1 MEQNIVN
8 VDNDAEIQKND
19 EVSEMSEE
27 YVLETKNLTK
37 TYSRKNVVNNLNMKI
52 RKGDIYGFIG
62 KNGAGKTTTIKMIS
76 GMISP
81 SSGSIK
87 LFGKENLSEP
97 RKKIG
102 CIIEN
107 PAFYPYMSAH
117 DNIEAQRILKGVKDK
132 SVTNELLEI
141 VGLGN
146 AGKKKL
152 KNFSLGMKQRL
163 AIALA
168 LVGDPEILLLDEP
181 INGLDPS
188 GIKEIREL
196 VLKLSREAGITVLIS
211 SHILSEL
218 TKISSAYGVIKD
230 GNLIAQFTKEELA
243 QRVRPSLKVKVND
256 LEKSI
261 KVLKEK
267 FSEIELDV
275 IDDEILIYNMTEDF
289 RAITNVLEE
298 FEIIIQS
305 LSKSEGDYENYF
317 INLMEG
323 EIKDE

>member
-1 MEQNIVN
+1 MDQNIGN
-8 VDNDAEIQKND
+8 VSDNVEAQKDAEF
-19 EVSEMSEE
+19 SEK
-27 YVLETKNLTK
+27 YVLETTGLTK

-62 KNGAGKTTTIKMIS
+62 KNGAGKTTTIKMIT

-87 LFGKENLSEP
+87 LFGKEKLSDS

-117 DNIEAQRILKGVKDK
+117 DNIEAQRLLKGVKDK
-132 SVTNELLEI
+132 SITNELLDI
-141 VGLGN
+141 VGLKN
-146 AGKKKL
+146 VGKKKL

-188 GIKEIREL
+188 GIKEIRQL
-196 VLKLSREAGITVLIS
+196 VLKLSKEAGITILIS

-230 GNLIAQFTKEELA
+230 GNLIAQFTKEELE
-243 QRVRPSLKVKVND
+243 QKVRPNLKIRVND
-256 LEKSI
+256 LEKSVKI
-261 KVLKEK
+261 LKEK
-267 FSEIELDV
+267 FPEIELNIV
-275 IDDEILIYNMTEDF
+275 DDEITIYDMTDDF
-289 RAITNVLEE
+289 RTVTNVLEE
-298 FEIIIQS
+298 SEIIIRS

-317 INLMEG
+317 ISLMEG

>member
-1 MEQNIVN
+1 MDQNIGN
-8 VDNDAEIQKND
+8 VSDNAEVQNSA
-19 EVSEMSEE
+19 ESSEK
-27 YVLETKNLTK
+27 YVLETTGLTK

-62 KNGAGKTTTIKMIS
+62 KNGAGKTTTIKMIT

-87 LFGKENLSEP
+87 LFGKEKLSDS

-117 DNIEAQRILKGVKDK
+117 DNIEAQRLLKGVKDK
-132 SVTNELLEI
+132 SITNELLEI
-141 VGLGN
+141 VGLKN
-146 AGKKKL
+146 VGKKKL

-196 VLKLSREAGITVLIS
+196 VLKLSKEAGITVLIS

-230 GNLIAQFTKEELA
+230 GDLIAQFTKEELE
-243 QRVRPSLKVKVND
+243 QKVRPNLKIRVND
-256 LEKSI
+256 LEKSVEI
-261 KVLKEK
+261 LKEV
-267 FSEIELDV
+267 FPEIDLDIV
-275 IDDEILIYNMTEDF
+275 DDEIVIYSMTDDF
-289 RAITNVLEE
+289 RTITNVLEDS
-298 FEIIIQS
+298 EIIIQS

-317 INLMEG
+317 ISLMEG

>member
-1 MEQNIVN
+1 MDQNIGN
-8 VDNDAEIQKND
+8 VGDNAEVQNSA
-19 EVSEMSEE
+19 EFSEN
-27 YVLETKNLTK
+27 YVLETIGLTK

-62 KNGAGKTTTIKMIS
+62 KNGAGKTTTIKMIT

-87 LFGKENLSEP
+87 LFGKEKLSDS

-117 DNIEAQRILKGVKDK
+117 DNIEAQRLLKGVKDK
-132 SVTNELLEI
+132 SITNELLEI
-141 VGLGN
+141 VGLKN
-146 AGKKKL
+146 VGKKKL

-196 VLKLSREAGITVLIS
+196 VLKLSKEAGITVLIS

-230 GNLIAQFTKEELA
+230 GDLIAQFTKEELE
-243 QRVRPSLKVKVND
+243 QKVRPNLKIRVND
-256 LEKSI
+256 LEKSVEI
-261 KVLKEK
+261 LKEV
-267 FSEIELDV
+267 FPEIDLDIV
-275 IDDEILIYNMTEDF
+275 DDEIVIYNMTDDF
-289 RAITNVLEE
+289 RTITNVLEDS
-298 FEIIIQS
+298 EIIIQS

-317 INLMEG
+317 ISLMEG

>member
-1 MEQNIVN
+1 MDQNIGN
-8 VDNDAEIQKND
+8 VSDNVEIQKD
-19 EVSEMSEE
+19 AELSEK
-27 YVLETKNLTK
+27 YVLETIGLTK
-37 TYSRKNVVNNLNMKI
+37 TYSRKNVVNNLNMKV

-62 KNGAGKTTTIKMIS
+62 KNGAGKTTTIKMIT

-81 SSGSIK
+81 SSGSIE
-87 LFGKENLSEP
+87 LFGKEKLSDS

-102 CIIEN
+102 CIIES

-117 DNIEAQRILKGVKDK
+117 DNIEAQRLLKGVKDK
-132 SVTNELLEI
+132 SITNELLEI
-141 VGLGN
+141 VGLKN
-146 AGKKKL
+146 VGKKKL

-230 GNLIAQFTKEELA
+230 GNLIAQFTKEELE
-243 QRVRPSLKVKVND
+243 QKVRPNLKIKVND
-256 LEKSI
+256 LEKSVEI
-261 KVLKEK
+261 LKEK
-267 FSEIELDV
+267 FSEIELNIV
-275 IDDEILIYNMTEDF
+275 DDEILIYSMIDDF
-289 RAITNVLEE
+289 RTITDVLEE
-298 FEIIIQS
+298 SEIIIQS

>member
-1 MEQNIVN
+1 MDQNIGN
-8 VDNDAEIQKND
+8 VSDNVEAQKDAEF
-19 EVSEMSEE
+19 SEK
-27 YVLETKNLTK
+27 YVLETTGLTK
-37 TYSRKNVVNNLNMKI
+37 TYSRKNVVNNLDMKI

-62 KNGAGKTTTIKMIS
+62 KNGAGKTTTIKMIT

-87 LFGKENLSEP
+87 LFGKEKLSDS

-117 DNIEAQRILKGVKDK
+117 DNIEAQRLLKGVKDK

-141 VGLGN
+141 VGLKDV
-146 AGKKKL
+146 GKKKL

-196 VLKLSREAGITVLIS
+196 VLKLSKEAGITILIS

-230 GNLIAQFTKEELA
+230 GNLIAQFTKEELE
-243 QRVRPSLKVKVND
+243 QKVRPNLKIRVND
-256 LEKSI
+256 LEKSVKI
-261 KVLKEK
+261 LKEK
-267 FSEIELDV
+267 FPEIELNIV
-275 IDDEILIYNMTEDF
+275 DDEITIYNMTDDF
-289 RAITNVLEE
+289 RTITNVLEE
-298 FEIIIQS
+298 SEIIIQS

-317 INLMEG
+317 ISLMEG

>member
-1 MEQNIVN
+1 MDQNIGN
-8 VDNDAEIQKND
+8 VSDNVEAQKDAEI
-19 EVSEMSEE
+19 SEK
-27 YVLETKNLTK
+27 YVLETTGLTK
-37 TYSRKNVVNNLNMKI
+37 TYSRKNVVNNLDMKI

-62 KNGAGKTTTIKMIS
+62 KNGAGKTTTIKMIT

-81 SSGSIK
+81 SAGSIK
-87 LFGKENLSEP
+87 LFGKEKLSDS

-117 DNIEAQRILKGVKDK
+117 DNIEAQRLLKGVKDK

-141 VGLGN
+141 VGLKDV
-146 AGKKKL
+146 GKKKL

-196 VLKLSREAGITVLIS
+196 VLKLSKEAGITILIS

-230 GNLIAQFTKEELA
+230 GNLIAQFTKEELG
-243 QRVRPSLKVKVND
+243 QKVRPNLKIRVND
-256 LEKSI
+256 LDKSVKI
-261 KVLKEK
+261 LKEK
-267 FSEIELDV
+267 FPEIELNIV
-275 IDDEILIYNMTEDF
+275 DDEITIYNMTDDF
-289 RAITNVLEE
+289 RTITNVLEE
-298 FEIIIQS
+298 SEIIIQS
-305 LSKSEGDYENYF
+305 LSKNEGDYENYF
-317 INLMEG
+317 ISLMEG

>member
-1 MEQNIVN
+1 MDQNIGN
-8 VDNDAEIQKND
+8 VGDNAEVQNSAEI
-19 EVSEMSEE
+19 SEN
-27 YVLETKNLTK
+27 YVLETIGLTK

-62 KNGAGKTTTIKMIS
+62 KNGAGKTTTIKMIT

-87 LFGKENLSEP
+87 LFGKEKLSDS

-117 DNIEAQRILKGVKDK
+117 DNIEAQRLLKGVKDK
-132 SVTNELLEI
+132 SITNELLEI
-141 VGLGN
+141 VGLKN
-146 AGKKKL
+146 VGKKKL

-196 VLKLSREAGITVLIS
+196 VLKLSKEAGITVLIS

-230 GNLIAQFTKEELA
+230 GDLIAQFTKEELE
-243 QRVRPSLKVKVND
+243 QKVRPNLKIRVND
-256 LEKSI
+256 LEKSVEI
-261 KVLKEK
+261 LKEV
-267 FSEIELDV
+267 FPEIDLDIV
-275 IDDEILIYNMTEDF
+275 DDEIVIYSMTDDF
-289 RAITNVLEE
+289 RTITNVLEDS
-298 FEIIIQS
+298 EIIIQS

-317 INLMEG
+317 ISLMEG

>member
-1 MEQNIVN
+1 MEQNNMNNGTEIQN
-8 VDNDAEIQKND
+8 NDAVYQSSD
-19 EVSEMSEE
+19 E
-27 YVLETKNLTK
+27 YVLETSHLTK
-37 TYSRKNVVNNLNMKI
+37 AYSRKNVVNDLDMRIK
-52 RKGDIYGFIG
+52 KGDIYGFIG
-62 KNGAGKTTTIKMIS
+62 KNGAGKTTTIKMIAGMVSPTS
-76 GMISP
+76 GN
-81 SSGSIK
+81 IK
-87 LFGKENLSEP
+87 IFGKENLSEP

-117 DNIEAQRILKGVKDK
+117 DNIEAQRLLKGVKDK
-132 SVTNELLEI
+132 SVTDELLEI
-141 VGLGN
+141 VGLKD

-188 GIKEIREL
+188 GIREIREL
-196 VLKLSREAGITVLIS
+196 ILKLSKEAGITVLIS
-211 SHILSEL
+211 SHILGEL
-218 TKISSAYGVIKD
+218 TKISSAYGVIKN
-230 GNLIAQFTKEELA
+230 GNLIKQFTKQELE
-243 QRVRPSLKVKVND
+243 QQVRPNLKMSVND
-256 LEKSI
+256 IEKSVAILEKNFPDI
-261 KVLKEK
+261 D
-267 FSEIELDV
+267 LDV
-275 IDDEILIYNMTEDF
+275 RDGEIIIYNMIDDF
-289 RAITNVLEE
+289 RNITNVLEE
-298 FEIIIQS
+298 SEIIIQS

>member
-1 MEQNIVN
+1 MDQNIGN
-8 VDNDAEIQKND
+8 VGDNAEVQNSA
-19 EVSEMSEE
+19 EFSEN
-27 YVLETKNLTK
+27 YVLETIGLTK

-62 KNGAGKTTTIKMIS
+62 KNGAGKTTTIKMIT

-87 LFGKENLSEP
+87 LFGKEKLSDS

-117 DNIEAQRILKGVKDK
+117 DNIEAQRLLKEVKDK
-132 SVTNELLEI
+132 SITNELLEI
-141 VGLGN
+141 VGLKN
-146 AGKKKL
+146 VGKKKL

-196 VLKLSREAGITVLIS
+196 VLKLSKEAGITVLIS

-230 GNLIAQFTKEELA
+230 GDLIAQFTKEELE
-243 QRVRPSLKVKVND
+243 QKVRPNLKIRVND
-256 LEKSI
+256 LEKSVEI
-261 KVLKEK
+261 LKEV
-267 FSEIELDV
+267 FPEIDLDIV
-275 IDDEILIYNMTEDF
+275 DDEIVIYNMTDDF
-289 RAITNVLEE
+289 RTITNVLEDS
-298 FEIIIQS
+298 EIIIQS

-317 INLMEG
+317 ISLMEG

>member
-1 MEQNIVN
+1 MEQNNIN
-8 VDNDAEIQKND
+8 NNAEIQSNSAVC
-19 EVSEMSEE
+19 ESSEE
-27 YVLETKNLTK
+27 YVLETSNLTK
-37 TYSRKNVVNNLNMKI
+37 TYSRKNVVNNLNMRIK
-52 RKGDIYGFIG
+52 KGDIYGFIG
-62 KNGAGKTTTIKMIS
+62 KNGAGKTTTIKMIA

-81 SSGSIK
+81 TSGNIK

-117 DNIEAQRILKGVKDK
+117 DNIEAQRLLKGVKDK
-132 SVTNELLEI
+132 SVTDELLEV
-141 VGLGN
+141 VGLKN
-146 AGKKKL
+146 VGKKKL

-196 VLKLSREAGITVLIS
+196 ILKLSKEAGITVLIS
-211 SHILSEL
+211 SHILGEL
-218 TKISSAYGVIKD
+218 TKISSAYGIIKD
-230 GNLIAQFTKEELA
+230 GNLIGQFTKEELEN
-243 QRVRPSLKVKVND
+243 RVKASLKIRVND
-256 LEKSI
+256 LERSI
-261 KVLKEK
+261 DILKEN
-267 FSEIELDV
+267 FPDIDLDV
-275 IDDEILIYNMTEDF
+275 LDGEIVIYNMSEDF
-289 RAITNVLEE
+289 RSITSILEE
-298 FEIIIQS
+298 SEIIIQS
-305 LSKSEGDYENYF
+305 LSKSEGDYEDYF
-317 INLMEG
+317 IDLMEG

>member
-1 MEQNIVN
+1 M
-8 VDNDAEIQKND
+8 
-19 EVSEMSEE
+19 
-27 YVLETKNLTK
+27 
-37 TYSRKNVVNNLNMKI
+37 
-52 RKGDIYGFIG
+52 
-62 KNGAGKTTTIKMIS
+62 
-76 GMISP
+76 
-81 SSGSIK
+81 
-87 LFGKENLSEP
+87 
-97 RKKIG
+97 
-102 CIIEN
+102 
-107 PAFYPYMSAH
+107 
-117 DNIEAQRILKGVKDK
+117 
-132 SVTNELLEI
+132 EI

-230 GNLIAQFTKEELA
+230 GNLIAQFTKEELE
-243 QRVRPSLKVKVND
+243 QKVRPNLKIKVND

>member
-1 MEQNIVN
+1 MDQNIGN
-8 VDNDAEIQKND
+8 VGDNAEVQNSAEI
-19 EVSEMSEE
+19 SEN
-27 YVLETKNLTK
+27 YVLETIGLTK

-62 KNGAGKTTTIKMIS
+62 KNGAGKTTTIKMIT

-87 LFGKENLSEP
+87 LFGKEKLSDS

-117 DNIEAQRILKGVKDK
+117 DNIEAQRLLKGVKDK
-132 SVTNELLEI
+132 SITNELLEI
-141 VGLGN
+141 VGLKN
-146 AGKKKL
+146 VGKKKL

-196 VLKLSREAGITVLIS
+196 VLKLSKEAGITVLIS

-230 GNLIAQFTKEELA
+230 GDLIAQFTKEELE
-243 QRVRPSLKVKVND
+243 QKVRPNLKIRVND
-256 LEKSI
+256 LEKSVEI
-261 KVLKEK
+261 LKEV
-267 FSEIELDV
+267 FPEIDLDIV
-275 IDDEILIYNMTEDF
+275 DDEIVIYNMTDDF
-289 RAITNVLEE
+289 RTITNVLEDS
-298 FEIIIQS
+298 EIIIQS

-317 INLMEG
+317 ISLMEG

>member
-1 MEQNIVN
+1 MDQNIGN
-8 VDNDAEIQKND
+8 VSDNVEAQKDAEF
-19 EVSEMSEE
+19 SEK
-27 YVLETKNLTK
+27 YVLETTGLTK

-62 KNGAGKTTTIKMIS
+62 KNGAGKTTTIKMIT

-87 LFGKENLSEP
+87 LFGKEKLSDS

-117 DNIEAQRILKGVKDK
+117 DNIEAQRLLKGVKDK
-132 SVTNELLEI
+132 SITNELLEI
-141 VGLGN
+141 VGLKDV
-146 AGKKKL
+146 GKKKL

-196 VLKLSREAGITVLIS
+196 VLKLSKEAGITILIS

-230 GNLIAQFTKEELA
+230 GNLIAQFTKEELE
-243 QRVRPSLKVKVND
+243 QKVRPNLKIRVND
-256 LEKSI
+256 LEKSVKI
-261 KVLKEK
+261 LKEK
-267 FSEIELDV
+267 FPEIELNIV
-275 IDDEILIYNMTEDF
+275 DDEITIYNMTDDF
-289 RAITNVLEE
+289 RTVTNVLEE
-298 FEIIIQS
+298 SEIIIRS

-317 INLMEG
+317 ISLMEG

>member
-1 MEQNIVN
+1 MDQNIGN
-8 VDNDAEIQKND
+8 VSDNVEAQKDAEF
-19 EVSEMSEE
+19 SEK
-27 YVLETKNLTK
+27 YVLETTGLTK

-62 KNGAGKTTTIKMIS
+62 KNGAGKTTTIKMIT

-87 LFGKENLSEP
+87 LFGKEKLSDS

-117 DNIEAQRILKGVKDK
+117 DNIEAQRLLKGVKDK

-141 VGLGN
+141 VGLKDV
-146 AGKKKL
+146 GKKKL

-196 VLKLSREAGITVLIS
+196 VLKLSKEAGITILIS

-230 GNLIAQFTKEELA
+230 GNLIAQFTKEELE
-243 QRVRPSLKVKVND
+243 QKVRPNLKIRVND
-256 LEKSI
+256 LEKSVKI
-261 KVLKEK
+261 LKEK
-267 FSEIELDV
+267 FPEIELNIV
-275 IDDEILIYNMTEDF
+275 DDEITIYDMTDDF
-289 RAITNVLEE
+289 RTVTNVLEE
-298 FEIIIQS
+298 SEIIIRS

-317 INLMEG
+317 ISLMEG

>member
-1 MEQNIVN
+1 MDQNIGN
-8 VDNDAEIQKND
+8 VSDNVEAQKDAEF
-19 EVSEMSEE
+19 SEK
-27 YVLETKNLTK
+27 YVLETTGLTK
-37 TYSRKNVVNNLNMKI
+37 TYSRKNVVNNLDMKI

-62 KNGAGKTTTIKMIS
+62 KNGAGKTTTIKMIT

-87 LFGKENLSEP
+87 LFGKEKLSDS

-117 DNIEAQRILKGVKDK
+117 DNIEAQRLLKGVKDK
-132 SVTNELLEI
+132 SITNELLEI
-141 VGLGN
+141 VGLKDV
-146 AGKKKL
+146 GKKKL

-196 VLKLSREAGITVLIS
+196 VLKLSKEAGITILIS

-230 GNLIAQFTKEELA
+230 GNLIAQFTKEELE
-243 QRVRPSLKVKVND
+243 QKVRPNLKIRVND
-256 LEKSI
+256 LEKSVKI
-261 KVLKEK
+261 LKEK
-267 FSEIELDV
+267 FPEIELNIV
-275 IDDEILIYNMTEDF
+275 DDEITIYNMTDDF
-289 RAITNVLEE
+289 RTVTNVLEE
-298 FEIIIQS
+298 SEIIIRS

-317 INLMEG
+317 ISLMEG